1 MHTLKAMEPNYTIE
15 TFKSKEDWLKHRG
28 LGGSSASAILGKNP
42 YMSKLELY
50 RAIVMPNKH
59 RIPKQN
65 ENLNYGTKCE
75 PLLRKLFSLDFRDKY
90 IVHTPKNNEMYRRI
104 DKPYMTATTDS
115 ILREKKTKRKGVLE
129 IKTHDI
135 RNRKDEQE
143 WHDHLPDNYY
153 IQVLHYLLVLN
164 DCDFAVV
171 TAKLKFYDYFD
182 PKGKKLVK
190 SEIRNYYIDRNDEQI
205 QKDLA
210 YLEKKETEFWEEN
223 VLKKVM
229 PTLKFKF

>member
-1 MHTLKAMEPNYTIE
+1 MGITRNYTKE
-15 TFKSKEDWLKHRG
+15 TFKSKEDWLNHRG

-50 RAIVMPNKH
+50 RAIIMPYRHPIVK
-59 RIPKQN
+59 PN
-65 ENLNYGTKCE
+65 ENMAYGIKCE
-75 PLLRKLFSLDFRDKY
+75 PLLRKMFIYDYEGIYK
-90 IVHTPKNNEMYRRI
+90 VHTPRNNEMYRRI

-115 ILREKKTKRKGVLE
+115 LLQEIETKRKGVLE

-135 RNRKDEQE
+135 RNKKDEEQ
-143 WHDHLPDNYY
+143 WRNHLPDHYY

-164 DCDFAVV
+164 DCQFAKVR
-171 TAKLKFYDYFD
+171 AKLRFYDYFNAE
-182 PKGKKLVK
+182 GKKLLRT
-190 SEIRNYYIDRNDEQI
+190 EIRDYHIERSDPQI
-205 QKDLA
+205 QRDLEI
-210 YLEKKETEFWEEN
+210 LEREEIKFWEEN